1 MLSLKKDKTNE
12 VRVMEGVHRAK
23 GFEKIVEPI
32 RLTPQSKI
40 VFQCYPGVPCFKLC
54 CSDLFLPLT
63 PYDIMRLKNFLRLS
77 TDEFLLEYTE
87 PFILPK
93 SGLPIAR
100 LKMREDEEKTCPFL
114 GEGGCKVYDVR
125 PLACRYYPLG
135 FGLFRNRDK
144 KRNEEFYY
152 LVKEGFC
159 QGLDSGQEITVEE
172 YRESQGIPG
181 LEEPIFEWAEIIM
194 RKESLGPIE
203 VPEKSLELFFMVST
217 NPERFRPFV
226 FESKFLEIFE
236 VDETTIEEIKKD
248 DLKLL
253 QFGFKWLKTVLFGD
267 NLIKRK
273 KDIPSIKKVKP
284 F

>member
-1 MLSLKKDKTNE
+1 MID
-12 VRVMEGVHRAK
+12 VHKAK

-32 RLTPQSKI
+32 RLTAKSRLH
-40 VFQCYPGVPCFKLC
+40 FQCSPGVPCFKLC
-54 CSDLFLPLT
+54 CSELYLPLT
-63 PYDIMRLKNFLRLS
+63 PYDILRLRDFLKLS
-77 TDEFLLEYTE
+77 TDEFLLLYTE

-100 LKMREDEEKTCPFL
+100 LKMREDDEKTCPFL
-114 GEGGCKVYDVR
+114 GEKGCTVYEVR

-135 FGLFRNRDK
+135 FGLFRNRDEA
-144 KRNEEFYY
+144 RNEDFYY

-159 QGLDSGQEITVEE
+159 QGLESGEEMTVEE
-172 YRESQGIPG
+172 YRVSQGIPG

-194 RKESLGPIE
+194 KKESLGPVQ

-217 NPERFRPFV
+217 NPERFRSFI
-226 FESKFLEIFE
+226 FESSFLQVFE
-236 VDETTIEEIKKD
+236 VDEETLSEIKKD

-253 QFGFKWLKTVLFGD
+253 QFGFKWLKTVLYGE

-273 KDIPSIKKVKP
+273 KEGASIKKAKP

>member
-1 MLSLKKDKTNE
+1 MDSI
-12 VRVMEGVHRAK
+12 HRAK

-32 RLTPQSKI
+32 RLTPQSKLN
-40 VFQCYPGVPCFKLC
+40 FQCYPGVPCFKLC
-54 CSDLFLPLT
+54 CSELYLPLT
-63 PYDIMRLKNFLRLS
+63 PYDIIRIRDFLKLT
-77 TDEFLLEYTE
+77 TDEFLLLYTE

-93 SGLPIAR
+93 SELPIAK
-100 LKMREDEEKTCPFL
+100 LKMRDDEEKTCPFL
-114 GEGGCKVYDVR
+114 GEEGCQIYEVR

-135 FGLFRNRDK
+135 FGLFRNRDE

-159 QGLDSGQEITVEE
+159 QGLDSGPEITVEE
-172 YRESQGIPG
+172 YRISQGIPD
-181 LEEPIFEWAEIIM
+181 LEEPILEWAEIIM

-217 NPERFRPFV
+217 NPDRFRRFI

-236 VDETTIEEIKKD
+236 LDDKTLAEIKVD

-253 QFGFKWLKTVLFGD
+253 QFGFKWLKSVLFGD
-267 NLIKRK
+267 NLVKKK
-273 KDIPSIKKVKP
+273 KDVPSIKKRKP

>member
-1 MLSLKKDKTNE
+1 MM
-12 VRVMEGVHRAK
+12 RCPMEGIQKLK
-23 GFEKIVEPI
+23 GYEKIIEPI
-32 RLTPQSKI
+32 RLTSNSRFI
-40 VFQCYPGVPCFKLC
+40 FQCYPGVPCFKLC
-54 CSDLFLPLT
+54 CSDLHLPLT
-63 PYDIMRLKNFLRLS
+63 PYDIIRIRDFLKLS
-77 TDEFLLEYTE
+77 TDEFMLLYTE

-100 LKMREDEEKTCPFL
+100 LKMRDDEERTCPFL
-114 GEGGCKVYDVR
+114 GEGGCTIYEVR

-135 FGLFRNRDK
+135 FGLFRNRDE

-159 QGLDSGQEITVEE
+159 QGLESGSEMTVEE
-172 YRESQGIPG
+172 YRKSQGIPG

-194 RKESLGPIE
+194 KKESLGPIE

-217 NPERFRPFV
+217 NPERFRAFI
-226 FESKFLEIFE
+226 FETKFLDIFE
-236 VDETTIEEIKKD
+236 VDPNLLEEIKKD

-253 QFGFKWLKTVLFGD
+253 QFGFKWLKTVLFGEK
-267 NLIKRK
+267 LITKK
-273 KDIPSIKKVKP
+273 KDAPSVKRAKP